1 VAELIQKDIAMAEAA
16 PKGRVA
22 GLVDIVDESE
32 SLCYLMTTPLDQ
44 KKVQMYHCRSPNV
57 KL

>member
-1 VAELIQKDIAMAEAA
+1 
-16 PKGRVA
+16 VA